1 MVSLTAVVILRGCCT
16 KSRMKHFFGVA
27 IPDRGRWVS
36 GVSKMLTH
44 LLQNVT
50 NITQNPEDGSLRAFW
65 TERMPELILAAGFPR
80 VKTDGIR
87 LDLIDRQKD
96 FEPESRVRFPR
107 KRYAIVVGAPGGV
120 CSSTQ

>member
-1 MVSLTAVVILRGCCT
+1 MSGS
-16 KSRMKHFFGVA
+16 KSRMKRFFGVA

-65 TERMPELILAAGFPR
+65 TERMPELLFVLLSI
-80 VKTDGIR
+80 
-87 LDLIDRQKD
+87 
-96 FEPESRVRFPR
+96 
-107 KRYAIVVGAPGGV
+107 
-120 CSSTQ
+120 C